1 MDCRDK
7 MQQSFYDEKQ
17 QIDKQREAADV
28 IYKCFMSSDPTT
40 LNTVIRE
47 IRDLTLAEFPS
58 GSERLRA
65 MLNRALDKFI
75 TKKTEEKDNRSKE
88 ATDQN
93 IVTPSNRNPFTNN
106 TGTLLPNGQ
115 RMRTLSDA
123 RRDAAARR
131 NKG

>member
-1 MDCRDK
+1 MWTQK
-7 MQQSFYDEKQ
+7 L
-17 QIDKQREAADV
+17 EA
-28 IYKCFMSSDPTT
+28 KRDPT
-40 LNTVIRE
+40 I
-47 IRDLTLAEFPS
+47 PS
-58 GSERLRA
+58 NILPKGMGFEDFAKSA
-65 MLNRALDKFI
+65 VDDPNRALDKFI